1 MTDGR
6 DQTSTASP
14 TDARPQSTGTGSPP
28 RSDAT
33 TLGRADPRRAARVLI
48 AELTRR
54 PALAV
59 ITALT
64 LIVEA
69 AISLVPPV
77 AIGLIVNV
85 LAGVNPRSDLTLA
98 IVLLAAAAVGTAV
111 SALAA
116 AALTARLTEPAVGR
130 LREDALAAAVDADAA
145 HIERVGSGDLT
156 ERLTADI
163 ERISEAASGT
173 LATFVGAA
181 LAVVI
186 TLFGLLFIGWQ
197 FALAGLLAV
206 PIQVQALRWYLRS
219 SGPVFRAAREAEST
233 RTQRLLDAV
242 RAAPAIRALREEEA
256 RLDRMGEASRASVE
270 LEVDAM
276 VIASR
281 FYGRLNLAEF
291 VDLAAILLVGYLTV
305 KSGAAT
311 IGAATTGALFFARL
325 FGPMNTVLGL
335 FGTVQEAAA
344 SLVRV
349 VAVAEL
355 ESSGGE
361 TWGTPSLTNSGEVRS
376 GVPQVSRDARVRV
389 RDLTVVYENGRE
401 ALRGVTLDLAAG
413 ERVALVGA
421 SGSGKSTLARAIA
434 GFVAPSSGSVEVLA
448 APGGGSLAAG
458 DGAEPLSASDVV
470 LLEQATHVF
479 TGTLRV
485 DLLLAAPDA
494 DDDRLRKAL
503 DAAGIEGGH
512 GAFAEGLDSRL
523 ENEAITAADAQHVAL
538 ARLALIDPPVAI
550 LDEAGAEGGSAAAA
564 RLEAAADRIAEGR
577 TTLVI
582 AHRLSQ
588 AASADRIVVLDD
600 GKVVASGTHAEL
612 AAVPGP
618 YAELWSAWSGD
629 AAPTLDTIP

>member
-1 MTDGR
+1 MTE
-6 DQTSTASP
+6 
-14 TDARPQSTGTGSPP
+14 
-28 RSDAT
+28 AT

-59 ITALT
+59 VTALT
-64 LIVEA
+64 LIAEA

-85 LAGVNPRSDLTLA
+85 LAGVDPRSDLTLA

-181 LAVVI
+181 LAIVI

-197 FALAGLLAV
+197 FALAGLIAV
-206 PIQVQALRWYLRS
+206 PIQATALRWYLRN

-242 RAAPAIRALREEEA
+242 RAAPAIRALREEDA

-281 FYGRLNLAEF
+281 FYGRLNLAEY

-355 ESSGGE
+355 EPGGSINQISSKADE
-361 TWGTPSLTNSGEVRS
+361 
-376 GVPQVSRDARVRV
+376 AAVRV
-389 RDLTVVYENGRE
+389 RDLDVTYGNGRQ
-401 ALRGVTLDLAAG
+401 ALRGVTLDLAPG

-421 SGSGKSTLARAIA
+421 SGSGKSTFARAVA
-434 GFVAPSSGSVEVLA
+434 GFIAPTSGTIEIVDSGGA
-448 APGGGSLAAG
+448 ARP
-458 DGAEPLSASDVV
+458 ASDVV

-479 TGTLRV
+479 TGTLRD

-494 DDDRLRKAL
+494 DDARLDRAL
-503 DAAGIEGGH
+503 DAAGIETWH
-512 GAFAEGLDSRL
+512 GAFAEGLDSPM
-523 ENEAITAADAQHVAL
+523 ENDAITAADAQHVAL

-588 AASADRIVVLDD
+588 AVGADRIVVLDD
-600 GKVVASGTHAEL
+600 GRVVASGTHEEL
-612 AAVPGP
+612 VAVPGP
-618 YAELWSAWSGD
+618 YAELWSAWSGEP
-629 AAPTLDTIP
+629 AGATT